1 MTFNFE
7 FPSAYPEV
15 QPKMHVSMP
24 KGLSET
30 QLETIMDLARAEGE
44 SLEGTQMVFSIAQ
57 AVQDYLVENNKTA
70 YEEMLE
76 RQATKEEEKAGG
88 GGGKG
93 DGKLSRFEQRE
104 EFVGTP
110 VTKEAFQEWNDK
122 FLAEERIR
130 REAELTKEDKAQVG
144 RLRGRPFCRSSRPT
158 PLFTTCKPTPSTCL
172 RRLWPGICKPSS
184 SWAASTSPR
193 RPRTAR
199 SRYGM

>member
-1 MTFNFE
+1 MLSTNNFKSTVAVTFNFE

-88 GGGKG
+88 GAGGEG
-93 DGKLSRFEQRE
+93 GAARE
-104 EFVGTP
+104 T
-110 VTKEAFQEWNDK
+110 ANC
-122 FLAEERIR
+122 
-130 REAELTKEDKAQVG
+130 
-144 RLRGRPFCRSSRPT
+144 RG
-158 PLFTTCKPTPSTCL
+158 
-172 RRLWPGICKPSS
+172 SS
-184 SWAASTSPR
+184 SGRSLWE
-193 RPRTAR
+193 RP
-199 SRYGM
+199 

>member
-76 RQATKEEEKAGG
+76 RQAAKEEEKAGG
-88 GGGKG
+88 GGVGGGGGGKG
-93 DGKLSRFEQRE
+93 DVRPLQSS
-104 EFVGTP
+104 V
-110 VTKEAFQEWNDK
+110 AFPW
-122 FLAEERIR
+122 
-130 REAELTKEDKAQVG
+130 REAY
-144 RLRGRPFCRSSRPT
+144 S
-158 PLFTTCKPTPSTCL
+158 
-172 RRLWPGICKPSS
+172 
-184 SWAASTSPR
+184 
-193 RPRTAR
+193 
-199 SRYGM
+199 